1 MHRHHLD
8 PVHLH
13 HAAEKLG
20 DIVAGE
26 EMSDEDASAV
36 IVSWVEKT
44 TGVDRSGLQARLH
57 WTMRDRAIATQRQRE
72 NVTTAIR
79 WAVRPLFASMAP
91 SAEIEEAAGRA
102 NGDFLEWAEVA
113 IILREEMTRA
123 FRSRRG

>member
-1 MHRHHLD
+1 MNRHRLD

-36 IVSWVEKT
+36 IVSWVDKT

-57 WTMRDRAIATQRQRE
+57 WTMRDRAEATRRQRE

-91 SAEIEEAAGRA
+91 AAEIEEAAGRA

-113 IILREEMTRA
+113 TILREEMTRA
-123 FRSRRG
+123 LRSRRG